1 MHPATA
7 LDIKTRG
14 SWLYQRSKVQTYYT
28 MELKTRQGKYGG
40 KEGGLCADPKKKIL
54 LLKVENKLVMRYKV
68 LNLANQSYTKDPIGV
83 NKMFT
88 I

>member
-7 LDIKTRG
+7 LDIKTREAD
-14 SWLYQRSKVQTYYT
+14 YIK
-28 MELKTRQGKYGG
+28 
-40 KEGGLCADPKKKIL
+40 DPKFKYIILWSLKSDKENQGVKEVDCMQMQKIL
-54 LLKVENKLVMRYKV
+54 FLKVENKLVMRYR
-68 LNLANQSYTKDPIGV
+68 AFSFTNQNYTKDPIGV